1 MTSIGPRHTPS
12 GPVDP
17 LAEVRK
23 EFSQGLPERLE
34 AMQGALAVLRDGY
47 DAGQAEIFY
56 HRAHSLKGTAASFEA
71 NELAEHAAVLSGLGR
86 SWMERG
92 AVKAAELE
100 KADAAL
106 HRLDAAIQ
114 AYRREVEGESR

>member
-1 MTSIGPRHTPS
+1 MTAS

-17 LAEVRK
+17 LAEVRR
-23 EFSQGLPERLE
+23 EFSEGLPKRLE

-56 HRAHSLKGTAASFEA
+56 HRAHSLKGTAASFDA

-86 SWMERG
+86 GWMERG
-92 AVKAAELE
+92 AVKAAGLE
-100 KADAAL
+100 KAAVAL
-106 HRLDAAIQ
+106 HRLAGALE
-114 AYRREVEGESR
+114 AYRGEVEGESK

>member
-34 AMQGALAVLRDGY
+34 AMQGALAVLRGRY
-47 DAGQAEIFY
+47 DEGQAEIFY

-71 NELAEHAAVLSGLGR
+71 DELAEHAAVLSKLGR
-86 SWMERG
+86 GWMEAG

-106 HRLDAAIQ
+106 HRLEVAVE